1 MLSGPGVIA
10 PILLLTSEAVGDPH
24 CLAVAVAI
32 TFVFIVTFVS
42 LYFGARLISR
52 VGEVECTSR
61 HA

>member
-24 CLAVAVAI
+24 CLAAVAVAI

-42 LYFGARLISR
+42 LYLAP
-52 VGEVECTSR
+52 
-61 HA
+61 A